1 MEGSRPEGHI
11 TGPRYTMIEVDGQKT
26 EKNGAVL

>member
-11 TGPRYTMIEVDGQKT
+11 TGPRNKGMEVDGQKI
-26 EKNGAVL
+26 EKSGGVF